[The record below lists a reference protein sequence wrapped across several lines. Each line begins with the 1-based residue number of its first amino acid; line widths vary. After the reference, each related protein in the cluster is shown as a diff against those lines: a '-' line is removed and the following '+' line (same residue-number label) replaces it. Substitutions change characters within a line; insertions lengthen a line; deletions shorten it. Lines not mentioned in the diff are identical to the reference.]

1 MRRIQLEPR
10 MPPLRGAMAAGC
22 AAALLIAPVTAA
34 LARVGQ
40 ERSPRCFGAA
50 SRDPRQPCRNP
61 RLGGMVAP
69 TPTEAR
75 RGTNAPCDPV
85 ERVGQVLVCAFG
97 APATSA
103 TSTLALVGDSHAAHL
118 RAALAGAAVARGWH
132 GVSLTQA
139 GCPLTRATKILRE
152 PLFSECKQWNAEVVD
167 WLEGHPGV
175 QTVVVSQIVSR
186 VGVVPAPG
194 RSKFAT
200 AVAGYVAAW
209 KSLPASVRRV
219 VVVRDNPKGAH
230 GVLGCVEAAIAAGRR
245 AAIACASRRGVALE
259 RDPAVVAAERLRS
272 RRVATV
278 DLSAVYCD
286 RRCYPVIGGA
296 LVYKDRHHLT
306 QVFSRT
312 LAPILGRRIAAAMRP
327 IRAPARP
334 RASTRASGGA

>member
-1 MRRIQLEPR
+1 
-10 MPPLRGAMAAGC
+10 
-22 AAALLIAPVTAA
+22 
-34 LARVGQ
+34 
-40 ERSPRCFGAA
+40 
-50 SRDPRQPCRNP
+50 
-61 RLGGMVAP
+61 
-69 TPTEAR
+69 
-75 RGTNAPCDPV
+75 
-85 ERVGQVLVCAFG
+85 
-97 APATSA
+97 
-103 TSTLALVGDSHAAHL
+103 
-118 RAALAGAAVARGWH
+118 
-132 GVSLTQA
+132 
-139 GCPLTRATKILRE
+139 
-152 PLFSECKQWNAEVVD
+152 
-167 WLEGHPGV
+167 
-175 QTVVVSQIVSR
+175 
-186 VGVVPAPG
+186 
-194 RSKFAT
+194 
-200 AVAGYVAAW
+200 VAGYVAAW